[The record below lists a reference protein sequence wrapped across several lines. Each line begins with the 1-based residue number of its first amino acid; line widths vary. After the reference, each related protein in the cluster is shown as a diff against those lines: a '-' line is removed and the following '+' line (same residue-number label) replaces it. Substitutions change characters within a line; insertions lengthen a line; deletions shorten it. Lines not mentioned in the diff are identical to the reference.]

1 MAQPSPLHLALESLL
16 PHISNGKIPPRLL
29 NLATSLHNQSHQ
41 KLPNLKPEEE
51 IARPYVCAEIAVT
64 KLQAALK
71 LDVAKSRPPCKP
83 AVYKKLLKLAEG
95 VLSVST
101 PLKSRAT
108 TNDATE
114 EASSPTPAAKRVKLS
129 NNEAPTKSNPGARFQ
144 GRIVSGSASK
154 SSTKVEEAPK
164 WTISLLRRICT
175 HLSISNQP
183 APHAYTGSCIIL
195 RRDRLWPPAHA
206 EQAPT
211 ESSEANDHLPEDVPA
226 VILAIFLLVLTK
238 MQKGEMTDAMYENVS
253 SLAIRLTR
261 SALSEQTPEQSGADE
276 TMLDAA
282 KLKTRIEHWICEIS
296 EKEWCEGEDWW
307 DSVPDEILELPASL
321 KTRRLPVANDT
332 GVSASAN
339 SARTATRSTAAV
351 DDHGDGDNREEDDD
365 DDLNTSLRAVL
376 RHSVRHQRSHTRTQ
390 PDPTLD
396 PALHNDNHELD
407 LSNSD
412 EDDDEDEKDGVGR
425 GNILLPGLGTML
437 QEAVDWNSRERR
449 VAGQRWREGML
460 RRIKALEGV
469 GSGKRAVQ
477 VR

>member
-195 RRDRLWPPAHA
+195 RRARLWPPAHA

-226 VILAIFLLVLTK
+226 LILGIFLLVLTK

-253 SLAIRLTR
+253 GLAIRLTR
-261 SALSEQTPEQSGADE
+261 SALNEPDPQPSGTEA
-276 TMLDAA
+276 TALDPA
-282 KLKTRIEHWICEIS
+282 KLKTRIEHWIREIS

-321 KTRRLPVANDT
+321 KTKRAFGANNAHVLALGD
-332 GVSASAN
+332 
-339 SARTATRSTAAV
+339 SARGMAV
-351 DDHGDGDNREEDDD
+351 DENGDNNDHDEDD

-376 RHSVRHQRSHTRTQ
+376 RHSARHQRRT
-390 PDPTLD
+390 DPTLD
-396 PALHNDNHELD
+396 PALHTTDQD
-407 LSNSD
+407 SD
-412 EDDDEDEKDGVGR
+412 FTSDDDEIDEAVGD
-425 GNILLPGLGTML
+425 NVLLPGLGTML
-437 QEAVDWNSRERR
+437 QDAVDWTSRERR
-449 VAGQRWREGML
+449 TAGKRWKEGIL
-460 RRIKALEGV
+460 RRIKALEGGGV
-469 GSGKRAVQ
+469 GAGVGKRSVQ